1 MMPQRTVSH
10 FLRFPILDQL
20 DVAHARGRTQV
31 IHDRVRLIETLC
43 GEHVLISDAF
53 VFVSRPLPIPMKPDV
68 VLPRDF
74 SQSLVIRHSRI
85 LLLFAR
91 GKRSTPHPPP
101 LLFVE
106 ERRPTRAHSRLI
118 TMLLRAIA
126 SPLEGERTEV
136 TGKLF

>member
-20 DVAHARGRTQV
+20 DVAHTGGRPQV

-43 GEHVLISDAF
+43 GKHVLVRDAF

-68 VLPRDF
+68 MLPRDF

-91 GKRSTPHPPP
+91 INDQLLTVP
-101 LLFVE
+101 LSSFKE
-106 ERRPTRAHSRLI
+106 ERRP
-118 TMLLRAIA
+118 A
-126 SPLEGERTEV
+126 SSSAMS
-136 TGKLF
+136 